1 MDIHMRKIY
10 VHDSFGPCG
19 AEKKEEKKAT
29 FPPQGWVR
37 VMRSIKLL
45 GYVQITL
52 YYTIFPNKIT

>member
-1 MDIHMRKIY
+1 MRKIY
-10 VHDSFGPCG
+10 VHDSFGPCE